1 MDGEAIRFPTRSLI
15 FDDIRFVGFWL
26 DRWKKSK
33 GLNDIRKAIEDVLQP
48 LALTEI
54 RHPVDSMFNLNEFE
68 QAFSRN
74 NETRLGK
81 VLFARDKDDFKQ
93 PKDSVDE

>member
-1 MDGEAIRFPTRSLI
+1 MDGASIRFPTRNLI

-26 DRWKKSK
+26 DRWKESR
-33 GLNDIRKAIEDVLQP
+33 GLNDIRKSIESVLQP
-48 LALTEI
+48 LALMEI
-54 RHPVDSMFNLNEFE
+54 RHPVDSIFNLDEFK

-81 VLFARDKDDFKQ
+81 VLFARDKEFLKHS
-93 PKDSVDE
+93 KDSTD